1 MGLLWEQV
9 PLAVVWVK
17 TEPRR
22 ILKRHESILSRQ
34 QEALWY
40 PIIDVETEADKMD
53 SSGEN

>member
-40 PIIDVETEADKMD
+40 PITDVETEADKMD